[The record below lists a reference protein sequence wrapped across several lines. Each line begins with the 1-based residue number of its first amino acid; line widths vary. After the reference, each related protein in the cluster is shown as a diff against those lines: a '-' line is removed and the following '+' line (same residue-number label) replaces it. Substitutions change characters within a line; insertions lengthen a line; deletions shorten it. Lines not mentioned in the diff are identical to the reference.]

1 MVRVEGFPCKAKTA
15 CLCPMSRYGGY
26 SSENEKMGRDIIQG
40 IITGG
45 GISSVIFQG
54 LENVLII

>member
-1 MVRVEGFPCKAKTA
+1 MVVLVEGFPCRQK
-15 CLCPMSRYGGY
+15 PHSVPDERYGGY
-26 SSENEKMGRDIIQG
+26 SPENEKMGRDIIQG

>member
-1 MVRVEGFPCKAKTA
+1 
-15 CLCPMSRYGGY
+15 MSRYGGY

-45 GISSVIFQG
+45 GISFVIFQG

>member
-1 MVRVEGFPCKAKTA
+1 VPDE
-15 CLCPMSRYGGY
+15 RYGGY
-26 SSENEKMGRDIIQG
+26 SPENEKMGRDIIQG

-54 LENVLII
+54 LENVLTI